1 MIAIF
6 NQSALQRVEVH
17 MGQDVIE
24 VRTAND
30 IAASTPN
37 TASLTINTLSGPRH
51 RYILLVLLAAYTL
64 SFLDRQVVTILAEAI
79 KKDLHISNLQ
89 LGMLTGL
96 AFAIFYTFLGIPI
109 ARLAERHSRPLIVAV
124 SMALWSAFTLL
135 SGRATSF
142 GVMGLA
148 RLGVGFGEAGCNPCA
163 HSMIADITP
172 PEKRASA
179 LAFYSLGVPIG
190 TMLGLILGG
199 VIADE
204 YGWRVAFMVAGAPGL
219 LLAAITVITIKE
231 PRAQRADDSETY
243 ASSRPSFQQT
253 LKELRGKRTFW
264 QIAVAAGLI
273 AFVGYGQAAFGT
285 PFFLRVH
292 GREVID
298 LAHGFRLGP
307 QGFLGIAGA
316 LTTGLGGLAGTW
328 LGGFLADRAAV
339 RDKRAYMSV
348 PAIAGLVSLPF
359 IYLIYTVQSSAVA
372 LALGSIPALLN
383 TLWFGPVYAT
393 AQSVVSS
400 QSRTTTAAI
409 LLFVLNTI
417 GLGFGPMSFGAL
429 NDLLIG
435 PAFDLGETEGIRW
448 AIISASS
455 VILVSVGLFWWAR
468 ETVLEDIVS

>member
-1 MIAIF
+1 ME
-6 NQSALQRVEVH
+6 SVCVK
-17 MGQDVIE
+17 DV
-24 VRTAND
+24 
-30 IAASTPN
+30 AASMPTEATP
-37 TASLTINTLSGPRH
+37 LSGPRH
-51 RYILLVLLAAYTL
+51 RYILLVLLGAYTL

-79 KKDLHISNLQ
+79 KRDLHISNLE

-96 AFAIFYTFLGIPI
+96 AFAVFYTFLGIPI
-109 ARLAERHSRPLIVAV
+109 ARLAERRSRPLIVAI
-124 SMALWSAFTLL
+124 SMALWSIFTLL

-142 GVMGLA
+142 GMMGLA

-163 HSMIADITP
+163 HSLIADITP
-172 PEKRASA
+172 PERRASA

-199 VIADE
+199 VIADA
-204 YGWRVAFMVAGAPGL
+204 YGWRIAFLVAGAPGL
-219 LLAAITVITIKE
+219 VLAAITALTIEE
-231 PRAQRADDSETY
+231 PRSQSAANIRSHALPM
-243 ASSRPSFQQT
+243 PSFQQT
-253 LKELRGKRTFW
+253 LKVLQTKRTFW

-292 GREVID
+292 GQEVAT
-298 LAHGFRLGP
+298 LAHGFGLGP

-316 LTTGLGGLAGTW
+316 LSTGVGGLVGTW
-328 LGGFLADRAAV
+328 LGGFLTDRAAV

-348 PAIAGLVSLPF
+348 PAIAGLISLPF
-359 IYLIYTVQSSAVA
+359 IYLIYTVQSSIVA
-372 LALGSIPALLN
+372 LALGFIPALLN

-393 AQSVVSS
+393 AQSVVSP

-417 GLGFGPMSFGAL
+417 GLGFGPMSVGAL

-435 PAFDLGETEGIRW
+435 PAFNLGETEGIRW
-448 AIISASS
+448 AMISASS
-455 VILVSVGLFWWAR
+455 VILISAGVFWWAR

>member
-1 MIAIF
+1 MTDATARTPTT
-6 NQSALQRVEVH
+6 ALLN
-17 MGQDVIE
+17 
-24 VRTAND
+24 A
-30 IAASTPN
+30 TP
-37 TASLTINTLSGPRH
+37 LSGPRH
-51 RYILLVLLAAYTL
+51 RYILLVLLGAYTL

-79 KKDLHISNLQ
+79 KKDLHISNLE

-109 ARLAERHSRPLIVAV
+109 ARLAERRSRPHIIAI
-124 SMALWSAFTLL
+124 SMALWSGFTVL

-142 GVMGLA
+142 AVMGLA

-190 TMLGLILGG
+190 TMLGLVLGG
-199 VIADE
+199 VVADA
-204 YGWRVAFMVAGAPGL
+204 YGWRAAFMVAGVPGL
-219 LLAAITVITIKE
+219 VLAAIIALTIKE
-231 PRAQRADDSETY
+231 PRSQLAADIKTRARSL
-243 ASSRPSFQQT
+243 PSFQQT
-253 LKELRGKRTFW
+253 LKELQTKRTFW
-264 QIAVAAGLI
+264 LIAVAAGLL

-292 GREVID
+292 GKEVTA
-298 LAHGFRLGP
+298 LAQGFGLGP

-316 LTTGLGGLAGTW
+316 LSTGLGGLVGTW

-359 IYLIYTVQSSAVA
+359 IYLIYSVQSSALA
-372 LALGSIPALLN
+372 LALGFIPALLN
-383 TLWFGPVYAT
+383 TLWYGPVYAT
-393 AQSVVSS
+393 AQSVVSPH
-400 QSRTTTAAI
+400 SRATTAAI
-409 LLFVLNTI
+409 LLFVLNII
-417 GLGFGPMSFGAL
+417 GLGFGPMSVGAL
-429 NDLLIG
+429 NDFLIG
-435 PAFDLGETEGIRW
+435 PSFELGEIEGIRW
-448 AIISASS
+448 AMILAGS

-468 ETVLEDIVS
+468 NTVREDIVS